1 MPNRLD
7 RSAALRPITSGFSPP
22 RYNVVLV
29 GCRHPR
35 AVPLAFRVSAQFDGL
50 AHMSVPTWQAS
61 SHMHRRTKGACR
73 SRLIGLP
80 AHAASRAHPRHHHA
94 DRGKGTAG
102 GTPAIP
108 VQRPSPRCP
117 TPSRKSPLSVTVR
130 VKLVVVSGCA
140 KMSVHATYNQVT
152 LRMHTYATGAR
163 AQISAIAIRTKDYR

>member
-1 MPNRLD
+1 MYNVSRAGTLQGGYPQGMPNRLD

-50 AHMSVPTWQAS
+50 AHMSVPTCPAS

-73 SRLIGLP
+73 PWLGGLP

-102 GTPAIP
+102 GTHA
-108 VQRPSPRCP
+108 VQRSSPRCI
-117 TPSRKSPLSVTVR
+117 PSPPRQALVKVR
-130 VKLVVVSGCA
+130 VSIVVNSGLPRNLC
-140 KMSVHATYNQVT
+140 SQ
-152 LRMHTYATGAR
+152 HTFW
-163 AQISAIAIRTKDYR
+163 